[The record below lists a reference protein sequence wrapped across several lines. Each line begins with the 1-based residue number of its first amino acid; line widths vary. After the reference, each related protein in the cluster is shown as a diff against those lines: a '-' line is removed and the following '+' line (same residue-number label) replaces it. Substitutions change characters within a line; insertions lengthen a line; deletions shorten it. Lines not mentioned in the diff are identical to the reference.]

1 MIHVKNIRENPR
13 SQNLEFHII
22 ILRHYFARECEKGNA
37 KRATVNTRITRTHC
51 GRKHVPAAHVVAVA
65 VVVVSRASKY
75 TSRKRRTEQQKYF
88 PTLAGEHL
96 LDLSSIHDHPHHVC
110 FQTIRFLFLVFY
122 DATGVVADQ
131 RASEQR

>member
-1 MIHVKNIRENPR
+1 MDSCKKYSRKSEV
-13 SQNLEFHII
+13 EFHII

-51 GRKHVPAAHVVAVA
+51 GRKHVPAAHVV
-65 VVVVSRASKY
+65 VVVVVVVVTRTSKT
-75 TSRKRRTEQQKYF
+75 TSRNRRTEQQKYF

>member
-51 GRKHVPAAHVVAVA
+51 GRKHVPAAHVVAGGY
-65 VVVVSRASKY
+65 RASTRAKP
-75 TSRKRRTEQQKYF
+75 TSRNRRTEQQKYF